1 MSDISKQLHSL
12 IFTDQKTGEAK
23 NTWDD
28 WHLVPSSRPSFA
40 MPKLK
45 SYTQDIPGANGK
57 IDLSSSLTGYES
69 YDNRTDSIEFIVM
82 NQNLDT
88 SLGDRYG
95 YLTGTNGWT
104 AAKSNI
110 SNFIHG
116 KQMKVECEDTPHW
129 YFLGRVSVNEWK
141 SSEKYSTITLDYDL
155 EPFKYSISDSGD
167 QWLWDPFNFETGVI
181 KTYNE
186 DSMKFNASGNSFD
199 VIGTIIPVMPTIFVS
214 SACTLTTPKGTFQL
228 KSGSNK
234 DPRILVYPG
243 TQRWTFSGNTG
254 SAAIYFRERSF

>member
-12 IFTDQKTGEAK
+12 TFTDQKTGEAK

-57 IDLSSSLTGYES
+57 IDLSSALTGYEA
-69 YDNRTDSIEFIVM
+69 YDNRTGSIEFIVM
-82 NQNLDT
+82 NQDLDT

-95 YLTGTNGWT
+95 YLTGTSGWSS
-104 AAKSNI
+104 AKASI
-110 SNFIHG
+110 ANFVHG
-116 KQMKVECEDTPHW
+116 KQMKVEYEDASNW
-129 YFLGRVSVNEWK
+129 YFLGRVTVNEWK

-155 EPFKYSISDSGD
+155 GPYRYSITDSGD
-167 QWLWDPFNFETGVI
+167 QWLWDPFDFETGVI
-181 KTYNE
+181 RTYNE
-186 DSMKFNASGNSFD
+186 DAMKFTSSGTRFE
-199 VIGTIIPVMPTIFVS
+199 ILGTITPVVPTIFVS
-214 SACTLTTPKGTFQL
+214 SSCTLTTPKGTFSL

-234 DPRILVYPG
+234 DPRIMIYPG
-243 TQRWTFSGNTG
+243 SQYWTFSGSSG
-254 SAAIYFRERSF
+254 SAAVYYRERSF